1 MTRLAMGFILQ
12 KPGLLVNPRYPN
24 CPAPGAHS
32 KAIGMVG
39 SENPPYVLSNCIQ
52 SGDNFSRQLVAAL
65 LVVQVF
71 DEAQGT
77 EVKGNIIDV
86 LGD

>member
-24 CPAPGAHS
+24 CPAPEAHS

-39 SENPPYVLSNCIQ
+39 SENPPYVL
-52 SGDNFSRQLVAAL
+52 DPFPAKAAL
-65 LVVQVF
+65 VSVVPETV
-71 DEAQGT
+71 
-77 EVKGNIIDV
+77 IDFRFA
-86 LGD
+86 